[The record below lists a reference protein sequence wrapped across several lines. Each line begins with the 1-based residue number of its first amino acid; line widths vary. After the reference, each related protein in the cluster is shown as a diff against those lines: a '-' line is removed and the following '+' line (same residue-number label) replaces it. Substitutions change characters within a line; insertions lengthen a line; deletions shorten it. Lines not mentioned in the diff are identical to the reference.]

1 MPATP
6 QLVPQAPQLAAS
18 RENEASQPSA
28 LFPLQLPKPVAQVMP
43 QPVRMLH
50 VGVAFAPG
58 AHTRPQALQ
67 LLVVV
72 SETSQP
78 SAALA
83 LQFPKPRRH
92 ESPHTPAEHDAV
104 ELGPLAHARAH
115 IPQLARSVC
124 RFTSQP
130 FAGLRSQSAKPAL
143 HVAIAHAPA
152 AQLAVALGSEHTRPH
167 IPQLLT
173 LVVTSTHVPPQRMAG
188 ALQPEV
194 QRRMSAS
201 QMGVAPVQAVPH
213 APQFMAVS
221 SVASQPLA
229 VARSQSAKFVLHAK
243 VQLEA
248 AHETAAL
255 ARAGHALPHDPQC
268 AVDVR
273 VSTQDPLQRVCPRG
287 HEGPLS
293 TAASGGD
300 GTSGAPASGRG
311 PPLSGTVESRG
322 AATSMGALV
331 SGGAIEVS
339 GTTRSASSASIVE
352 PASCDASRSRMGTL
366 VHAAPTTLTARHR
379 DRGRRSE
386 GMDMRVSSV
395 P

>member
-1 MPATP
+1 
-6 QLVPQAPQLAAS
+6 V
-18 RENEASQPSA
+18 
-28 LFPLQLPKPVAQVMP
+28 FPLQFPKPEPQVIP

-50 VGVAFAPG
+50 VAVALAPG
-58 AHTRPQALQ
+58 AHARPQALQ

-72 SETSQP
+72 REVSQP
-78 SAALA
+78 STALL

-92 ESPHTPAEHDAV
+92 ESPQAPAEHVAV
-104 ELGPLAHARAH
+104 ALAPLAHARAH

-143 HVAIAHAPA
+143 HEAMVHAPA
-152 AQLAVALGSEHTRPH
+152 VQPAVALGSEHTRPH

-201 QMGVAPVQAVPH
+201 QMGVAPVHAIPH

-221 SVASQPLA
+221 SGASQPFA
-229 VARSQSAKFVLHAK
+229 VARSQSAKPPLHAK
-243 VQLEA
+243 EHREA

-255 ARAGHALPHDPQC
+255 ARAGHASPHAPQC

-300 GTSGAPASGRG
+300 ATSGAPASGRG
-311 PPLSGTVESRG
+311 PLLSGG
-322 AATSMGALV
+322 AATSGGALV
-331 SGGAIEVS
+331 SGGAIALS